1 MTDSENTLR
10 HIPQSRSTAGL
21 ACIAKGLIP

>member
-1 MTDSENTLR
+1 MTDSENKTL

-21 ACIAKGLIP
+21 GVRD